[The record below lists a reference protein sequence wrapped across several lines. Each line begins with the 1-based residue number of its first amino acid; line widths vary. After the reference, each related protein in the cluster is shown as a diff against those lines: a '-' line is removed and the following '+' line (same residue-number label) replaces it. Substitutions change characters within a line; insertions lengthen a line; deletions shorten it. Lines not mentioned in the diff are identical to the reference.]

1 MHWCLRE
8 AARESPRLL
17 HRDSDLG
24 HSGFRHPGRKSLTQA
39 PKLER
44 VVTPRANFDTEVCVI
59 GGGPAGAA
67 LACRLATLGHSVVV
81 VERDRFPRSHVGESV
96 SPGVWPLLE
105 ALGAHTAVEAACFPC
120 AVEARVRWGA
130 PETRRLT
137 TAEPG
142 INVDRGV
149 FDQILLSRAKAAGA
163 KILQPARARV
173 PTAVPGGWEVPVATA
188 DGPHT
193 VRARFV
199 ADASG
204 RAHVLGG
211 HRKRTSPRTVA
222 LHALWSGVESYA
234 GQTRVEA
241 QPESWLWGAH
251 MPGGAFRAMAFVEP
265 EMVRRRPPVVGRIEH
280 LYRELLADSS
290 FFSHLLAGDAR
301 LESDVSVCDAT
312 CYVDDSPIDM
322 TTIKVGEAGFA
333 IDPLSASGV
342 QTAIQMGV
350 GAGVAIGSILSQDGD
365 SDAAITYFREHQC
378 HAVERHEWLT
388 ARSYRMCT
396 AYAAKPFWR
405 RRSAWAPEPPLA
417 DPPVSLEDLLGQP
430 VSLSHRSVLMP
441 TPCVVGDR
449 VEFRRALCHPMLSRP
464 VAYLGD
470 NELAPL
476 LDCLR
481 ADRTLREVVEEW
493 TRSIPPS
500 AAYAIARWLADNG
513 LLAPV
518 SAKVAH
524 RRQPL

>member
-1 MHWCLRE
+1 
-8 AARESPRLL
+8 
-17 HRDSDLG
+17 
-24 HSGFRHPGRKSLTQA
+24 
-39 PKLER
+39 
-44 VVTPRANFDTEVCVI
+44 VTPRANFDTEVCVI

-81 VERDRFPRSHVGESV
+81 VERDRFPRPHIGESV

-105 ALGAHTAVEAACFPC
+105 MLGARTAVEAAGFPR
-120 AVEARVRWGA
+120 AIEAHVRWGT

-137 TAEPG
+137 TAEPS
-142 INVDRGV
+142 ISVDRGV
-149 FDQILLSRAKAAGA
+149 FDQLLLSRAEAAGA
-163 KILQPARARV
+163 MILQPARARP
-173 PTAVPGGWEVPVATA
+173 PTAAPGVWEVPVATA

-211 HRKRTSPRTVA
+211 HRRRTSPRTVA
-222 LHALWSGVESYA
+222 LHALWSGVESHV

-251 MPGGAFRAMAFVEP
+251 LPGGAFRAMAFVEP
-265 EMVRRRPPVVGRIEH
+265 EMVRRRPRVRERIEH
-280 LYRELLADSS
+280 LYRELLAGSS
-290 FFSHLLAGDAR
+290 LFSHLVAGDAR

-312 CYVDDSPIDM
+312 CYTDDNPIDM
-322 TTIKVGEAGFA
+322 TTVKVGEAGFA
-333 IDPLSASGV
+333 IDPLSSSGV

-350 GAGVAIGSILSQDGD
+350 AASVAIGSILSQDGD
-365 SDAAITYFREHQC
+365 FDAAMTYFREHQC
-378 HAVERHEWLT
+378 HTVERHEWLA
-388 ARSYRMCT
+388 ARSYRTCT
-396 AYAAKPFWR
+396 AYAAQPFWR

-417 DPPVSLEDLLGQP
+417 DPPVSLDDLLGQP
-430 VSLSHRSVLMP
+430 VSLSNRSALLL

-449 VEFRRALCHPMLSRP
+449 VEFRRALCHPALSRP

-476 LDCLR
+476 LDRLG
-481 ADRTLREVVEEW
+481 ANSTLREVVEEW
-493 TRSIPPS
+493 AGSIPS
-500 AAYAIARWLADNG
+500 NTAYAIARWLANNG

-518 SAKVAH
+518 S
-524 RRQPL
+524 R